1 MWGHLERI
9 GVKED
14 VDACILR
21 AKCMLDG
28 QCAEICHRNGTAIG
42 SHWNACIGR
51 PEQARKYPGSA
62 GRSVT
67 RGCICC
73 WQRARRKRGKANQ
86 PGLRSVAP
94 SFGLANHR
102 AVGDLSPLT
111 EIA

>member
-1 MWGHLERI
+1 MHAGWSVCGDLPPKRYRHWVPLE
-9 GVKED
+9 
-14 VDACILR
+14 
-21 AKCMLDG
+21 CM
-28 QCAEICHRNGTAIG
+28 HR
-42 SHWNACIGR
+42 
-51 PEQARKYPGSA
+51 QARASQEISTE
-62 GRSVT
+62 RWQVSHV
-67 RGCICC
+67 